1 MSGFIGRLIQVG
13 IGKETTR
20 GTAIA
25 PTFWLNKLN
34 VSVEDK
40 QNIIIDEST
49 IGRIEDSVGGKL
61 VSEGAEGEISGK
73 VFDKSFGL
81 LLLAAIGTVAS
92 AVKET
97 TAYNHTYS
105 VKNDAQHPSLTI
117 EGKNP
122 NEQLAFA
129 LAMLETLEIR
139 AEVGKFVE
147 YTATFKCKKGAT
159 ASNVPSYTAENDFI
173 AKHITVKMADA
184 ISGLDAAAAIPV
196 RSATIRITKNL
207 ERDDTFGST
216 DPADILNK
224 QFSIETTIVLLYKDT
239 TQKVLYKAGTM
250 KAIRVDIKNTDVTI
264 GGSSNPELKIDLAQ
278 AVFTGWEKTTGAEDL
293 SMETITAK
301 ATYKIAESKM
311 LDCVLTNTQTSY

>member
-20 GTAIA
+20 GTVII
-25 PTFWLNKLN
+25 PTFWLSKIN

-40 QNIIIDEST
+40 PTIILDEST
-49 IGRIEDSVGGKL
+49 MGRIEDTIGGKL

-81 LLLAAIGTVAS
+81 LLLAAIGAVSS

-97 TAYNHTYS
+97 TAYNHSYS

-117 EGKNP
+117 EVKNP

-129 LAMLETLEIR
+129 LSMLESLEIR

-147 YTATFKCKKGAT
+147 YTATFKCKKGVT
-159 ASNVPSYTAENDFI
+159 ASTSPSYIAENDFI

-184 ISGLDAAAAIPV
+184 ISGLAAASAIPV
-196 RSATIRITKNL
+196 RSVTIRITKNL

-224 QFSIETTIVLLYKDT
+224 QFSIEETIVLLYKDT
-239 TQKVLYKAGTM
+239 TYKAFYKAGDK

-264 GGSSNPELKIDLAQ
+264 GASSNPQLMIDLAQ
-278 AVFTGWEKTTGAEDL
+278 AVFTGWEKTSGAEDL

-301 ATYKIAESKM
+301 ATYKASESKM